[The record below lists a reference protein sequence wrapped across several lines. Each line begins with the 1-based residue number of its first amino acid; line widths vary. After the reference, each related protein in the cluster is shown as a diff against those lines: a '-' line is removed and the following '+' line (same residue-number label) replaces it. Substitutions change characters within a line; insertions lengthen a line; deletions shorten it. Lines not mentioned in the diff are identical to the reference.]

1 MELKRTCPECNL
13 IFEAPLPE
21 SGTLTCP
28 LCDAVFSP
36 RPPAAIA
43 AAPAAVVSST
53 PPRST
58 SGKHV
63 LKGCLAIGTL
73 LVLVG
78 GLVYAYHLVTDIEQ
92 KTAAP
97 PPTPLPTAP
106 STEAPTVIEVIQL
119 PPPQRQ
125 PPPRES
131 SPPKP
136 PSTRSPLVQAPRLPL
151 SLAERVN
158 RAIDR
163 GTDYLRQE
171 HAEHNSY
178 RNYLGLLGL
187 TLLECGVPSQDPSV
201 RQIAGWIRSRERD
214 LSTTYELTLA
224 ILFLD
229 RLNDPRDR
237 TLLRTLGQRLLA
249 GQLECG
255 AWTYSCLNSDKR
267 RPAAPP
273 PLNPQVP
280 SVISWSNARPLNE
293 PRTRIRIA
301 YRGDNSNTQFAILG
315 LWVAQRHGVS
325 SRAALLAAEQY
336 FRQTQKSDG
345 SWTYHPNMTNYRDS
359 MTCAGLMS
367 LAMRYGV
374 IGGQG
379 RDIRAEHPV
388 HVRDRAVTE
397 GLRFLGRSLVKIA
410 RAGEQITGVEARDPL
425 YFLWSLERMAV
436 IYDLRTIGETE
447 WYPWAAEMLV
457 EIQQPDGSWRAPYAG
472 PIGTCFALL
481 ILKRSNLAHDLQ
493 LAVGEPP
500 RRGPNVAGPTV
511 IQGPDAALG
520 PTTTRRGPAGMPG
533 LAGQSGQPGDGG
545 SLGPSITR
553 QKEYNPE
560 AKKLLSPSSVP
571 DKK

>member
-1 MELKRTCPECNL
+1 MESKRTCPECNL
-13 IFEAPLPE
+13 IFEAPSPE

-28 LCDAVFSP
+28 LCDTVFSP
-36 RPPAAIA
+36 RPPSTL
-43 AAPAAVVSST
+43 APAAPTVTYSA
-53 PPRST
+53 PPRIT

-63 LKGCLAIGTL
+63 LKGCVAVGTL
-73 LVLVG
+73 LVLLG
-78 GLVYAYHLVTDIEQ
+78 GLVYAYHLLTGIED
-92 KTAAP
+92 KSAAP
-97 PPTPLPTAP
+97 PLAPVLAAP
-106 STEAPTVIEVIQL
+106 STEAPAVIEVVPLAPL
-119 PPPQRQ
+119 PQPQ
-125 PPPRES
+125 PPPREP

-136 PSTRSPLVQAPRLPL
+136 SSAPPSLVAAPRRPL

-163 GTDYLRQE
+163 GTDYLRQK
-171 HAEHNSY
+171 HGEHNHYS
-178 RNYLGLLGL
+178 NYLGLLGL
-187 TLLECGVPSQDPSV
+187 TLLECGVPAQDPSV

-229 RLNDPRDR
+229 RLNHPRDR

-249 GQLECG
+249 GQLQCG
-255 AWTYSCLNSDKR
+255 AWTYSCLNTDKR
-267 RPAAPP
+267 RPSAPP
-273 PLNPQVP
+273 PLDPQVP
-280 SVISWSNARPLNE
+280 SVISWSNAKPLND
-293 PRTRIRIA
+293 PRARIRIS

-325 SRAALLAAEQY
+325 CRAALLAAEQY

-345 SWTYHPNMTNYRDS
+345 SWAYHPNTMNWRDS

-379 RDIRAEHPV
+379 RDIRPDHPV
-388 HVRDRAVTE
+388 HVRDAAVTQ
-397 GLRFLGRSLVKIA
+397 GLRFLGRSLDKIA
-410 RAGEQITGVEARDPL
+410 RAGDQITGVEARDPL

-436 IYDLRTIGETE
+436 IYDLRTIGDTE
-447 WYPWAAEMLV
+447 WYLWAAEMLV

-500 RRGPNVAGPTV
+500 RGGPDFTGPTV
-511 IQGPDAALG
+511 IQGPGAALG
-520 PTTTRRGPAGMPG
+520 PTTTRRGPPGMPG
-533 LAGQSGQPGDGG
+533 IAGQPGDAG
-545 SLGPSITR
+545 SLGKTITR
-553 QKEYNPE
+553 QQEYEPE
-560 AKKLLSPSSVP
+560 AKKLLPPSSVP

>member
-1 MELKRTCPECNL
+1 
-13 IFEAPLPE
+13 
-21 SGTLTCP
+21 
-28 LCDAVFSP
+28 LCDAAFSP
-36 RPPAAIA
+36 RQPVVFLPA
-43 AAPAAVVSST
+43 PLAVASSA
-53 PPRST
+53 PPRIT
-58 SGKHV
+58 SGQHV
-63 LKGCLAIGTL
+63 LKGCLAVGAL

-78 GLVYAYHLVTDIEQ
+78 GLVYAYHLVVGIEY

-97 PPTPLPTAP
+97 PPTPEPAAT
-106 STEAPTVIEVIQL
+106 STETPTVIEVIQL
-119 PPPQRQ
+119 PAPPQRQ
-125 PPPRES
+125 PPSREP
-131 SPPKP
+131 SPPPP
-136 PSTRSPLVQAPRLPL
+136 PSAPPLLVEAPRRPL

-158 RAIDR
+158 RAVDR
-163 GTDYLRQE
+163 GTDYLRLK
-171 HAEHNSY
+171 HGEHNNY

-187 TLLECGVPSQDPSV
+187 TLLECDVPAQDPSV
-201 RQIAGWIRSRERD
+201 LQIAGWIRGRERD
-214 LSTTYELTLA
+214 LSTTYELALA
-224 ILFLD
+224 ILFLN

-237 TLLRTLGQRLLA
+237 TLLLTLGQRLLA

-255 AWTYSCLNSDKR
+255 AWTYSCLNTDKR

-280 SVISWSNARPLNE
+280 SVISWSNARPFND
-293 PRTRIRIA
+293 PKARIRIA

-345 SWTYHPNMTNYRDS
+345 SWAYHPNAMNRSDS

-374 IGGQG
+374 VGGQG
-379 RDIRAEHPV
+379 RDIRPNYPV

-397 GLRFLGRSLVKIA
+397 GLRFLGRSLDKIA

-447 WYPWAAEMLV
+447 WYRWAAEMLV
-457 EIQQPDGSWRAPYAG
+457 EIQQPDGSWRAPYAA

-493 LAVGEPP
+493 LAVGEPS
-500 RRGPNVAGPTV
+500 RRGPDVTGPIV

-520 PTTTRRGPAGMPG
+520 PTTTRRGPPGMPG
-533 LAGQSGQPGDGG
+533 ITGQPGEAG

-553 QKEYNPE
+553 QQEYTPGS
-560 AKKLLSPSSVP
+560 KKLLSPPSVP
-571 DKK
+571 EKK

>member
-36 RPPAAIA
+36 HPPAALAHAPPTIA
-43 AAPAAVVSST
+43 SST
-53 PPRST
+53 PPRIT

-63 LKGCLAIGTL
+63 LKGCLAVGTL

-78 GLVYAYHLVTDIEQ
+78 GLVYAYHLVGGIEL

-97 PPTPLPTAP
+97 VPPPAPAAPL
-106 STEAPTVIEVIQL
+106 TEAPTVIEVIHL
-119 PPPQRQ
+119 PPPPEQQ
-125 PPPRES
+125 PPPRE
-131 SPPKP
+131 PALPQP
-136 PSTRSPLVQAPRLPL
+136 PSAPPPLVKAPRRPL

-158 RAIDR
+158 QAIDR
-163 GTDYLRQE
+163 GTDYLCQR
-171 HAEHNSY
+171 HSEHNSY

-187 TLLECGVPSQDPSV
+187 TLLECGVPAQDPTV

-255 AWTYSCLNSDKR
+255 AWTYSCLTTDKR
-267 RPAAPP
+267 RPATPP
-273 PLNPQVP
+273 PLNPQIP
-280 SVISWSNARPLNE
+280 SVISWSNARPLND
-293 PRTRIRIA
+293 PKARIRIS
-301 YRGDNSNTQFAILG
+301 YRGDNSNTQFAVLG

-325 SRAALLAAEQY
+325 SRTALLAAEQY
-336 FRQTQKSDG
+336 FRQTQKSNG
-345 SWTYHPNMTNYRDS
+345 SWAYNPNAMNYRDS

-367 LAMRYGV
+367 LATRYGV

-379 RDIRAEHPV
+379 LDIRPEHPV
-388 HVRDRAVTE
+388 HVSDRAVTE
-397 GLRFLGRSLVKIA
+397 GLRFLGRSLDKIT
-410 RAGEQITGVEARDPL
+410 RVGEQITGVEARDPL

-447 WYPWAAEMLV
+447 WYAWAAEMLV
-457 EIQQPDGSWRAPYAG
+457 EIQQRDGSWRAPYES

-500 RRGPNVAGPTV
+500 RRGAAVTGPTV
-511 IQGPDAALG
+511 IQGPEAALG
-520 PTTTRRGPAGMPG
+520 PTSTRRGSAAMPG
-533 LAGQSGQPGDGG
+533 IAGQPGLSGNAG
-545 SLGPSITR
+545 SMGPSITR
-553 QKEYNPE
+553 QPEYNPE
-560 AKKLLSPSSVP
+560 AKKLLPPSSVP
-571 DKK
+571 EK

>member
-13 IFEAPLPE
+13 IFDATLPE

-36 RPPAAIA
+36 RPPAALTPA
-43 AAPAAVVSST
+43 PPAASASST
-53 PPRST
+53 PPRIT
-58 SGKHV
+58 SGQHV
-63 LKGCLAIGTL
+63 LKGCVAVGTL

-78 GLVYAYHLVTDIEQ
+78 GLVYAYHLVGGIEQ
-92 KTAAP
+92 KTAALL
-97 PPTPLPTAP
+97 PTPAPATP
-106 STEAPTVIEVIQL
+106 STEAPTVIEVVQL
-119 PPPQRQ
+119 PPPPQRQ
-125 PPPRES
+125 PPPREPALPQRPS
-131 SPPKP
+131 APPP
-136 PSTRSPLVQAPRLPL
+136 IVQAPRRPL

-158 RAIDR
+158 EAIDR
-163 GTDYLRQE
+163 GTDYLR
-171 HAEHNSY
+171 HRHSEHNNY

-187 TLLECGVPSQDPSV
+187 TLLECGVPAQDPSV

-214 LSTTYELTLA
+214 LWSTYELTLA

-237 TLLRTLGQRLLA
+237 TLLRTFDQRLLT

-273 PLNPQVP
+273 PLNPQIP
-280 SVISWSNARPLNE
+280 SVISWSNAKPLSD
-293 PRTRIRIA
+293 PKARSRIS
-301 YRGDNSNTQFAILG
+301 YGGDNSNTQFAILG

-345 SWTYHPNMTNYRDS
+345 SWAYHPNAMNYRDS

-379 RDIRAEHPV
+379 RDIRPEHPV

-397 GLRFLGRSLVKIA
+397 GLRFLGRSLDKIA

-436 IYDLRTIGETE
+436 IYDLRTIGDTE

-457 EIQQPDGSWRAPYAG
+457 EIQQPDGIWRAPYAA

-481 ILKRSNLAHDLQ
+481 ILKRSNPAHDLQ

-500 RRGPNVAGPTV
+500 RRGPDVTGPTV

-520 PTTTRRGPAGMPG
+520 PTTTRRGSPGMRG
-533 LAGQSGQPGDGG
+533 IAGQPGDAGT
-545 SLGPSITR
+545 LGPSITR
-553 QKEYNPE
+553 QKEYSPE
-560 AKKLLSPSSVP
+560 AKKLPPPSSVP
-571 DKK
+571 EKK